1 MNHTSYT
8 EVMSKNYGQFCGLAK
23 ASSLLGERWTLL
35 VLRDLSVGPRRF
47 KDLHEGLPGVPTSL
61 LTNRLRDLE
70 AADVVARK
78 ASETPGGGVLY
89 NLTSSGEELVPI
101 LDAIGRWGARTMVA
115 PEPQDVITGSSLA
128 AALRAGYRPGALAS
142 QVTYQIQ
149 TGPAVAWAVAGPEE
163 VTIGEGTSPTDPD
176 MTIHGDPRLRL
187 LLGGELSATEAIATG
202 AVRVEGSQRMFDD
215 FTRAFQVPLNTPTAQ
230 RTSSNSQGIQ
240 L

>member
-1 MNHTSYT
+1 
-8 EVMSKNYGQFCGLAK
+8 MSKYYGQFCGLAK

-61 LTNRLRDLE
+61 LTNRLRELE
-70 AADVVARK
+70 AADVITRK

-89 NLTSSGEELVPI
+89 TLTLNGEELVPI
-101 LDAIGRWGARTMVA
+101 LDAIGRWGARAMVV
-115 PEPQDVITGSSLA
+115 PEPQDVITGPSLA

-149 TGPAVAWAVAGPEE
+149 AGSAVAWAVAGPKE
-163 VTIGEGTSPTDPD
+163 VTVGEGTSPINPD
-176 MTIHGDPRLRL
+176 VTIQGDPRLRL
-187 LLGGELSATEAIATG
+187 LLAGELSATEAISTG

-230 RTSSNSQGIQ
+230 RISSNSQGIQ
-240 L
+240 P